1 MAGRIRK
8 SGRLR
13 NTAAWLIFLKI
24 VHKSAVGKIGM
35 NCPGNKVIINKVNDE
50 SLLQRKRENMGYS
63 DQKLS
68 EEKVFKD
75 PVHRYV
81 HVRDKVIWDLIGT
94 KEFQR
99 LRRIKQLGT
108 TFLTF
113 HGAEHSRFNHSLGV
127 YEIVRRIVDDVFRDR
142 EDWNKE
148 LRLLTLC
155 AALLHDLG
163 HGPFSHSFEK
173 VFDFDHEA
181 FTQQIILGDT
191 EVNKV
196 LRRVDPS
203 FPKEVAE
210 IIGKTSEHK
219 LVISLIS
226 SQIDAD
232 RMDYLQRDAYYTGVS
247 YGHFDMERILR
258 VMRPRE
264 DFVVIKKSGMHAVE
278 DYIMSRYQMYWQIYF
293 HPVTRS
299 AEVIL
304 TKILHRAKDLYHQSY
319 KFKHEPVHFHSS
331 FNNKMSLGDFL
342 KLDEAIILF
351 YFQMWQEED
360 DPILSDLCNRFVN
373 RNLFKYVEFDPAK
386 EYKKTAELAD
396 LFLQAGIDP
405 DYYLVVDSSSDLPYD
420 FYRPG
425 EEEERLPIYL
435 LMESGEIRELSRESE
450 IVDAISGKRRT
461 DHKLYFPLDLLKDH
475 SANRAVKER
484 ICALL
489 EI

>member
-1 MAGRIRK
+1 MA
-8 SGRLR
+8 
-13 NTAAWLIFLKI
+13 
-24 VHKSAVGKIGM
+24 
-35 NCPGNKVIINKVNDE
+35 
-50 SLLQRKRENMGYS
+50 YS
-63 DQKLS
+63 EEKLA

-75 PVHRYV
+75 PVHRYI
-81 HVRDKVIWDLIGT
+81 HVRDRVIWDLIGT

-127 YEIVRRIVDDVFRDR
+127 YEIVRRIVDDVFEGRS
-142 EDWNKE
+142 DWNHDE
-148 LRLLTLC
+148 RLVSLC

-173 VFDFDHEA
+173 VFNLDHEH
-181 FTQQIILGDT
+181 FTQEIILGDT

-196 LRRVDPS
+196 LKRVGED
-203 FPKEVAE
+203 FPKRVAE
-210 IIGKTSEHK
+210 VIGKTYKDK
-219 LVISLIS
+219 LVVSLIS

-232 RMDYLQRDAYYTGVS
+232 RMDYLQRDAYFTGVS

-258 VMRPRE
+258 VMRPHE
-264 DFVVIKKSGMHAVE
+264 DQVVIKKSGMHAVE
-278 DYIMSRYQMYWQIYF
+278 DYIMSRYQMYWQVYF

-304 TKILHRAKDLYHQSY
+304 TKILHRAKDLHEQKYS
-319 KFKHEPVHFHSS
+319 FKSDPVHFYSI
-331 FNNKMSLGDFL
+331 FKGEVTLEDYV
-342 KLDEAIILF
+342 KLDESIILY

-360 DPILSDLCNRFVN
+360 DPILRDLCIRFVN

-386 EYKKTAELAD
+386 EYKILTKLSL
-396 LFLQAGIDP
+396 LFEKAGMDP
-405 DYYLVVDSSSDLPYD
+405 EYYLVVDSSSDLPYD

-425 EEEERLPIYL
+425 EEEERLPIQL
-435 LMESGEIRELSRESE
+435 LMQNGEIRELSRESE

-461 DHKLYFPLDLLKDH
+461 DHKLYYPADLISDDRLHKDLKQQIRELLDIKT
-475 SANRAVKER
+475 SR
-484 ICALL
+484 
-489 EI
+489 